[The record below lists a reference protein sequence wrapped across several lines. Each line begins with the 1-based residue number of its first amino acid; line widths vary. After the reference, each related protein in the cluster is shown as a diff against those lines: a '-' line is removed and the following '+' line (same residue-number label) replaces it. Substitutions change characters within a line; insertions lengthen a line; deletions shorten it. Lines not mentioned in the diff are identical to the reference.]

1 MILEIDYVCASHAV
15 WLSGRTCVYLNTK
28 WSPAVINSI
37 LHRTGVTHIL
47 HGTVVPPPAALEP
60 VIPEVVVA
68 TLARNNN
75 SRSQA
80 AGVGGVGG
88 NFTASPS
95 AMNLPTPT
103 GTPMGTISRAPN
115 ATTLTRT
122 LRRQRSNGSLEPTD
136 AVSLISTLTDVE
148 YPSGPVNVRD
158 IMRDEITTRP
168 AEIACVTPTSGSTG
182 VPKSI
187 VYPTSRSLE
196 PLAIESSSMLRN
208 KDGQWLRGGT
218 TFLRPLFEIRRFMFN
233 QTTLYLDASTGVV
246 DQCQSVINHLN
257 HPVHGKQPLRVHFT
271 PSIFRAFTDFAA
283 AQGAGKGVFP
293 SVYWMVVGG
302 ENVDLEIISLAK
314 KVFPNA
320 TVAVNYACS
329 EVGFAGVCQHFIKP
343 TDPVPSEITFSAT
356 QGCKALVLLDLD
368 TNEVLP
374 SDCPAGTTGIVGIVS
389 AHTATSYVANPTAT
403 AHMFRPYGRKADNE
417 ILLYTDD
424 VGRMTSSGR
433 IAIVGRRSRSVK
445 VNGVF
450 VDLDQVEGVLK
461 KCLLPGKANTNPPMA
476 QSIKVVTGSNRT
488 VICYA
493 VPNMA
498 ELQGLSAPDIEVKM
512 LEIGKEALRAALE
525 KEDVPLHV
533 VRLLDDMPYN
543 ASFKIDMNLLQ
554 QWADSG
560 TAPQFSLRTSSAD
573 QPAAAGPVAPP
584 RTGASS
590 PLPPAGASDAPGAGG
605 DLFSEYSAEEMEAA
619 LKISDK
625 IADLISF
632 PKGKPPPVTTPLRS
646 SGLNSIT
653 MVQLYFWLQSKHK
666 YVGTMADLFD
676 DEVTPMAL
684 SVMMVNEVDVNG
696 HWGDSTVAGTIRGDD
711 DSDSDESVFRADEF
725 EPVPHMPEVVLKDGG
740 KAEVVPLS
748 PGQLEA
754 GTPHASVAGTP
765 AVPVPT
771 SVSSPASTRQIRF
784 NPLNFMTVSWMNP
797 IMAVGAKRALT
808 PDDLPRLPTSDEA
821 EVAQSWVSRWF
832 DDFASWRR
840 LVGEGKVKPTNPP
853 RILTGVYKASRFL
866 WFFSAFLWLVSILAQ
881 ICVPL
886 LLQQI
891 IVIVNA
897 PPLPDNAT
905 QAFIDAYNDQI
916 MTFTGGFPLLFKT
929 VYPVAGILLAA
940 RILASLTGRA
950 SDLIVRRQGFRYRSV
965 LVGAIYGKALRTD
978 LNGEFSKGH
987 VLNLVNVDCESISK
1001 SLEVVHLIWSIPL
1014 QIVINMILLSRLLG
1028 PAVWAGVG
1036 ALAASLV
1043 LLILIVPI
1051 FMGRSSPRFAAVNDV
1066 RIKFI
1071 RELLDGIK
1079 LVKMRGWS
1087 ALFADKVQGIR
1098 AVQVG
1103 WLTTFNTGVVCF
1115 VIIGQLSNTIM
1126 PVAAFTRYGLTNA
1139 TLKASIIFPAIS
1151 FFAMLVDPLIQL
1163 PQVLSAYILSLTSRG
1178 RIQKFLCSKE
1188 RVRTV
1193 GYGPDGTNMI
1203 DPIVITNAT
1212 FAWPPPHKEE
1222 PKGRGRGGRGGR
1234 GGAKGSPKKG
1244 RKGVKSEDLEKEP
1257 HAPTTAVTTTSMLTT
1272 PSEDTFKNNPSV
1284 TVRFVDNANTIDE
1297 YDDDSD
1303 GASTINGVSMPRA
1316 DKGKG
1321 KEVAG
1326 SASLPMS
1333 ARGRAASAESQFQ
1346 LHDINITIRKGSLTA
1361 IVGSVGCGKTTLLA
1375 GILGEVNKIQG
1386 QVHVTGNVAYCTQQP
1401 WIRTGTVEDN
1411 ILFGQPLDVQK
1422 LRKVVMR
1429 TQMQDDIDS
1438 FSHGFQ
1444 TEIGEKG
1451 VNLSG
1456 GQKARIAVAR
1466 AAYSNAEI
1474 VILDDPLAALDQTV
1488 SRAVFEDCI
1497 QHELHNRTRII
1508 TTHKR
1513 DVLAE
1518 CDHIIYMQNGRILHQ
1533 GTFPALMA
1541 TDEFAEYMM
1550 AAVDL
1555 EDDVPQG
1562 PKQGASGEKK
1572 KMTRAD
1578 TLRRLRNNQ
1587 PGRSRE
1593 MQKKKEEEDSA
1604 FALEDR
1610 ETGSVKWSTYK
1621 SYILG
1626 AGGWPIV
1633 VALVTL
1639 LLVYQGATIIMN
1651 QWLTWWTDVYFENQ
1665 PTSFYVQY
1673 YNIIAYSSVLILCLL
1688 NVVILRIIIR
1698 NARTLHNAALAGLM
1712 NAPAWWFDTQPI
1724 GRIMNRFTKDV
1735 ESIDQ
1740 RMMPQIFQFVSGVG
1754 ALISILVIL
1763 IYSAPFMIAVLVPL
1777 FVLYL
1782 FVLRFYRATVRELK
1796 RLESTE
1802 RSPFYAHISETFDGI
1817 PTITAYGVEGQFIEK
1832 ANRLLDKS
1840 NKPAFLRFNA
1850 DVWITLRMEILSAFV
1865 VFTLACISS
1874 TNIAPSPSQLGL
1886 ALIYAS
1892 SMSYIMN
1899 LLLKS
1904 AANAESE
1911 MNSVERLVE
1920 YAVDLPEED
1929 PPVLQSDPPEGTWPK
1944 RGMIEFRNVTAYYHA
1959 KPDKAVLRGV
1969 SLKIHPGESVCIV
1982 GRTGS
1987 GKSTLLSCLMRLVDV
2002 KGYIAIDNRDINAMG
2017 IETVRKGIE
2026 IIPQDPFLFSG
2037 TIRDSLDL
2045 LRKFTDDEIWV
2056 ALELV
2061 GMHEYVAAMPNGL
2074 ETVMDN
2080 GGQNLSVGQRQLFCL
2095 ARSLLI
2101 KPKILL
2107 MDEATSSIDQE
2118 SDNKL
2123 KTAIREHCHNA
2134 TLISVVHRIRS
2145 NLVRDCDTVVVMNNG
2160 VVAEQGPPL
2169 QLLRDPNSLFS
2180 RLYLANAGD
2189 IIAAACVACWI
2200 CYITVNVLNTWS
2212 PRTIAGT
2219 VPNLYWATATA
2230 TLCYSFVLCGILHMS
2245 FVRFNALLNVKSAKR
2260 MVEITGYTLCAVVFA
2275 VRFARTVLIFV
2286 VSSQTGAVANAGL
2299 SQNATNLQIA
2309 TLLPVLFIR
2318 LGMDVYS
2325 IYKLQAARAKYMESC
2340 GMEAFRTIVGSLVVE
2355 CLFSVLAILVGFQE
2369 QLNYTGSK
2377 LSFCDWWLMSWC
2389 LSSWIEQKPLY
2400 QLIFRGQHTSMGSSN
2415 DQSMSRRTTIS
2426 KMSTN
2431 NNTAGAN
2438 TAIKHSEMGK
2448 DEV

>member
-1 MILEIDYVCASHAV
+1 MNNQITPTEALLGVAQAYPHLIAVRQGDKEWTYAQVWQRTRAIEKKLNAILSERTTHVGIFMNLEIDYVCASHAV
-15 WLSGRTCVYLNTK
+15 WLSGRTAVYLNTK
-28 WSPAVINSI
+28 WSPAVINAI
-37 LHRTGVTHIL
+37 LHRNAVSHVL
-47 HGTVVPPPAALEP
+47 HGTVAPPPAALEP
-60 VIPEVVVA
+60 VIPEVVI
-68 TLARNNN
+68 TGLARTNTAASRRSNN
-75 SRSQA
+75 A
-80 AGVGGVGG
+80 A
-88 NFTASPS
+88 NASPATVPS
-95 AMNLPTPT
+95 TVMSTP
-103 GTPMGTISRAPN
+103 IAPP
-115 ATTLTRT
+115 RT
-122 LRRQRSNGSLEPTD
+122 LRRQRSTASTESLTD
-136 AVSLISTLTDVE
+136 IVQLISTLEDIE
-148 YPSGPVNVRD
+148 YPKGPVNVREL
-158 IMRDEITTRP
+158 MKDEITTPP

-187 VYPTSRSLE
+187 VYPTLRSLE
-196 PLAIESSSMLRN
+196 PLAIESSSMLKN

-233 QTTLYLDASTGVV
+233 QTTLHLDASTSVI
-246 DQCQSVINHLN
+246 DQCQSLIDHLN
-257 HPVHGKQPLRVHFT
+257 HPTRGKQPLRVHFT
-271 PSIFRAFTDFAA
+271 PSIFRAFSDFAG
-283 AQGAGKGVFP
+283 AQGAGKGGFA

-343 TDPVPSEITFSAT
+343 ADPVPTEITFAAT

-374 SDCPAGTTGIVGIVS
+374 ADCPAGTTGIVGIVS
-389 AHTATSYVANPTAT
+389 AHTAISYVANPSAT
-403 AHMFRPYGRKADNE
+403 SHMFRPYGRKSDGE
-417 ILLYTDD
+417 MLLYTDD
-424 VGRMTSSGR
+424 VGRMTKSGR

-461 KCLLPGKANTNPPMA
+461 KCLLANKSNPNAALA

-493 VPNMA
+493 VPNLA
-498 ELQGLSAPDIEVKM
+498 DLPGLSAPDIEVRM
-512 LEIGKEALRAALE
+512 LEVGKEALRVALE
-525 KEDVPLHV
+525 KDDVPLHV
-533 VRLLDDMPYN
+533 VRLLEDMPYN

-560 TAPQFSLRTSSAD
+560 TAPQFSLRTTSAMTPSASSSTVSSL
-573 QPAAAGPVAPP
+573 AAPQLVAPP
-584 RTGASS
+584 RTRSGSLGNALAA
-590 PLPPAGASDAPGAGG
+590 PTHANHPPVPHPSAGA
-605 DLFSEYSAEEMEAA
+605 DLFSDFTAEEMEAA

-632 PKGKPPPVTTPLRS
+632 PKGRPPPVTTPLKS

-666 YVGTMADLFD
+666 YIGTMADLFD

-684 SVMMVNEVDVNG
+684 SVMMVNEIDVNG
-696 HWGDSTVAGTIRGDD
+696 NWGDSTVAGTIRGDS

-725 EPVPHMPEVVLKDGG
+725 EPVPHMPQVVIKDG
-740 KAEVVPLS
+740 KVAEVVPID
-748 PGQLEA
+748 PAEVEA
-754 GTPHASVAGTP
+754 ARQASLDQTGAP
-765 AVPVPT
+765 
-771 SVSSPASTRQIRF
+771 SSTRQIRF
-784 NPLNFMTVSWMNP
+784 NPFNFVTVAWMNP
-797 IMAVGAKRALT
+797 IMRVGAKRALT
-808 PDDLPRLPTSDEA
+808 PEDLPRLPTSDEA
-821 EVAQSWVSRWF
+821 EVAQHWVGRYF
-832 DDFASWRR
+832 HEFALWRQR
-840 LVGEGKVKPTNPP
+840 VSSGVSGKPIAPP
-853 RILTGVYKASRFL
+853 RILTGVYQSSRGL
-866 WFFSAFLWLVSILAQ
+866 WFLSAFLWLISILSQ

-891 IVIVNA
+891 IVIVNL
-897 PPLPDNAT
+897 PPIPDNAT
-905 QAFIDAYNDQI
+905 SEYMDAYNAQVQ
-916 MTFTGGFPLLFKT
+916 TFTGGFPLLFRT
-929 VYPVAGILLAA
+929 VYPIAGILLAA
-940 RILASLTGRA
+940 RILASLSGRA

-965 LVGAIYGKALRTD
+965 LVGAIYGKALKTD
-978 LNGEFSKGH
+978 LSGEFSKGH

-1014 QIVINMILLSRLLG
+1014 QIVINMVLLSRLLG
-1028 PAVWAGVG
+1028 GAVWAGVG

-1071 RELLDGIK
+1071 RELLDGMK

-1103 WLTTFNTGVVCF
+1103 WLTTFNIGVVCF

-1139 TLKASIIFPAIS
+1139 TLKASLIFPAIS

-1178 RIQKFLCSKE
+1178 RIHKFLCSKE
-1188 RVRTV
+1188 RTRNA
-1193 GYGPDGTNMI
+1193 GFGPDGTNMI
-1203 DPIVITNAT
+1203 DPIVLTNAS
-1212 FAWPPPHKEE
+1212 FSWPPPHKEQA
-1222 PKGRGRGGRGGR
+1222 KSAGRGRGG
-1234 GGAKGSPKKG
+1234 PKKPRKG
-1244 RKGVKSEDLEKEP
+1244 RKGAQPEEP
-1257 HAPTTAVTTTSMLTT
+1257 QPNSPSTPMSSMLTAPST
-1272 PSEDTFKNNPSV
+1272 PDTFKNNSSA
-1284 TVRFVDNANTIDE
+1284 VRFEDGSFM
-1297 YDDDSD
+1297 DDGYDSD
-1303 GASTINGVSMPRA
+1303 GASTVNGASLSRPS
-1316 DKGKG
+1316 KGKG
-1321 KEVAG
+1321 RDVAG
-1326 SASLPMS
+1326 IPPVPPPRGERHSAD
-1333 ARGRAASAESQFQ
+1333 AQFA
-1346 LHDINITIRKGSLTA
+1346 LHDISITIRKGSLTA
-1361 IVGSVGCGKTTLLA
+1361 IVGPVGCGKTTLLA
-1375 GILGEVNKIQG
+1375 GILGEVNRSSG
-1386 QVHVTGNVAYCTQQP
+1386 QVHVTGNVAYCAQQP

-1411 ILFGQPLDVQK
+1411 ILFGLPLDVQK
-1422 LRKVVMR
+1422 LRKVVTR

-1438 FSHGFQ
+1438 FSHGFK

-1451 VNLSG
+1451 VNMSG
-1456 GQKARIAVAR
+1456 GQKARIALAR

-1474 VILDDPLAALDQTV
+1474 VLLDDPLAALDSTV

-1497 QHELHNRTRII
+1497 QHELHARTRVI

-1513 DVLAE
+1513 DILSE
-1518 CDHIIYMQNGRILHQ
+1518 CDQIIFMHNGRILHQ
-1533 GTFPALMA
+1533 GTFPHLMA

-1550 AAVDL
+1550 AAVD
-1555 EDDVPQG
+1555 EEEEPQNL
-1562 PKQGASGEKK
+1562 KQSGEKK
-1572 KMTRAD
+1572 KLTRAD

-1587 PGRSRE
+1587 QSSGSMRRE

-1604 FALEDR
+1604 FAMEDR
-1610 ETGSVKWSTYK
+1610 ETGSVKWSTYR
-1621 SYILG
+1621 SYIMG
-1626 AGGWPIV
+1626 AGGWPMVI
-1633 VALVTL
+1633 ALVAL
-1639 LLVYQGATIIMN
+1639 LLVYQAATIMMN
-1651 QWLTWWTDVYFENQ
+1651 QWLTWWTDMYFVDGS
-1665 PTSFYVQY
+1665 TSFYIQY
-1673 YNIIAYSSVLILCLL
+1673 YNIIAYGSVLILCLL
-1688 NVVILRIIIR
+1688 NVVILRIIIK
-1698 NARTLHNAALAGLM
+1698 NSRTLHNAALAGLM

-1724 GRIMNRFTKDV
+1724 GRIMNRFTKDI

-1802 RSPFYAHISETFDGI
+1802 RSPLYAHISETLDGI
-1817 PTITAYGVEGQFIEK
+1817 PTITAYGVEPQFIEK
-1832 ANRLLDKS
+1832 ANKLLDKS

-1850 DVWITLRMEILSAFV
+1850 DVWITLRMEVLSAFV
-1865 VFTLACISS
+1865 VFTLACLSS
-1874 TNIAPSPSQLGL
+1874 TNIAPSASQLGL

-1929 PPVLQSDPPEGTWPK
+1929 PAVLESDPEEGSWPS
-1944 RGMIEFRNVTAYYHA
+1944 RGMIEFRNVTAFYHA

-1969 SLKIHPGESVCIV
+1969 NLKIHAGESVCIV

-2002 KGYIAIDNRDINAMG
+2002 KGNIMIDGRDINAMG

-2045 LRKFTDDEIWV
+2045 LRRFTDDEIWR
-2056 ALELV
+2056 ALDLV
-2061 GMHEYVAAMPNGL
+2061 GMQDYVAAMPEGL

-2123 KTAIREHCHNA
+2123 KTAIREHCYNA

-2180 RLYLANAGD
+2180 RLYLANAG
-2189 IIAAACVACWI
+2189 VA
-2200 CYITVNVLNTWS
+2200 
-2212 PRTIAGT
+2212 
-2219 VPNLYWATATA
+2219 
-2230 TLCYSFVLCGILHMS
+2230 
-2245 FVRFNALLNVKSAKR
+2245 
-2260 MVEITGYTLCAVVFA
+2260 
-2275 VRFARTVLIFV
+2275 
-2286 VSSQTGAVANAGL
+2286 
-2299 SQNATNLQIA
+2299 
-2309 TLLPVLFIR
+2309 
-2318 LGMDVYS
+2318 
-2325 IYKLQAARAKYMESC
+2325 
-2340 GMEAFRTIVGSLVVE
+2340 
-2355 CLFSVLAILVGFQE
+2355 
-2369 QLNYTGSK
+2369 
-2377 LSFCDWWLMSWC
+2377 
-2389 LSSWIEQKPLY
+2389 
-2400 QLIFRGQHTSMGSSN
+2400 
-2415 DQSMSRRTTIS
+2415 
-2426 KMSTN
+2426 
-2431 NNTAGAN
+2431 
-2438 TAIKHSEMGK
+2438 
-2448 DEV
+2448 